1 MNLVPTSKYWMSTIY
16 LYPEIIGCLLWAGP
30 GQAGAGRERK
40 GMKQTWK
47 EGYSASYRFLFG
59 DLLGGGEKEK
69 KTPKGA
75 IGPLTE
81 FCPYLFFPP
90 PPPGHPHFCSH
101 F

>member
-30 GQAGAGRERK
+30 GQAGAGGGQRK

-59 DLLGGGEKEK
+59 DLLGGER
-69 KTPKGA
+69 KGRRLRR
-75 IGPLTE
+75 GL
-81 FCPYLFFPP
+81 
-90 PPPGHPHFCSH
+90 
-101 F
+101 